1 MSDEKNPWYQIG
13 YAVERT
19 RHPLRASAGPLSAL
33 ETLKN
38 RLTLAASEAG
48 VLEERPERETRKG
61 RKLTV
66 PKKGAKNGKG
76 KREAE
81 VWDEGFLSKDALV
94 VAGAATLGAELLKH
108 WPGSHK
114 LGLLDYVRGGAAG
127 AAAALAVEVLRP
139 LLSGQDSA
147 EPVEVSDRALA
158 GVGLGLVYAA
168 AVEPRLPGTPWLR
181 GALMGAA
188 AYLLAPLGGITRV
201 LRPLSPHRKIPVL
214 SGLLEPDDADDK
226 TFLEAVTLGVILGM
240 LYESGDSSGMA
251 FDDE

>member
-19 RHPLRASAGPLSAL
+19 RHPLRGSAGTLSAL

-38 RLTLAASEAG
+38 RLSLAASEAG
-48 VLEERPERETRKG
+48 VLEEAPERPARKG

-66 PKKGAKNGKG
+66 PRKRSKNGKG
-76 KREAE
+76 VRETDAR
-81 VWDEGFLSKDALV
+81 DDGFMSKDALV
-94 VAGAATLGAELLKH
+94 VAGAATLGAEVLKR

-114 LGLLDYVRGGAAG
+114 LSLLDYVRGGASG

-139 LLSGQDSA
+139 LLSGEDPA
-147 EPVEVSDRALA
+147 EPLEISDPALA

-168 AVEPRLPGTPWLR
+168 AVEPRLPGTPLLR

-188 AYLLAPLGGITRV
+188 AYFLAPLGGITRV
-201 LRPLSPHRKIPVL
+201 LRPLSPHRRIPVL

-226 TFLEAVTLGVILGM
+226 TFLEAITLGVILGA
-240 LYESGDSSGMA
+240 LYESGDSSGME